1 LFSSFFPR
9 PNWFFLSFV
18 VYAALVV
25 LFWYTLGDATGRAL
39 GFDLPVED
47 VPPVIGFGFFF
58 TPQFLWFYIFYAVVT
73 FAFWGAWQRI
83 APHRW
88 HLWSILGTSLIL
100 FTTYYGVQVSVAIN
114 HWRRP
119 FFDLLQNALGGEE
132 GIVAMDFYSQMVT
145 FAEIAFMAVFIFTLT
160 RFFVSHYVFRWRTAM
175 NDYYTSKWT
184 RVRKVEGA
192 SQRVQEDTQR
202 FASIVEDLGVAIV
215 ESIMTLFAFLPV
227 LLELSVYVT
236 ELPIV
241 GAIPAPLMTAVI
253 FWSIFGTIL
262 LAVVGIKLPG
272 LYFKNQRVEA
282 AFRKELVL
290 GEEYADRATP
300 PTVAELFGNVRRNYF
315 RLYFHYMYFNA
326 TRSFYL
332 QADNLFAYFILVPTF
347 VAGKITLGIMQQI
360 LTAFGQVSSSF
371 QFLVNSWSTIV
382 ELMSI
387 RKRLVTFEAAIADQP
402 LPAIDQEYLDRG
414 GKVGD

>member
-1 LFSSFFPR
+1 M
-9 PNWFFLSFV
+9 
-18 VYAALVV
+18 Y
-25 LFWYTLGDATGRAL
+25 
-39 GFDLPVED
+39 
-47 VPPVIGFGFFF
+47 IK
-58 TPQFLWFYIFYAVVT
+58 FYIFS
-73 FAFWGAWQRI
+73 F
-83 APHRW
+83 
-88 HLWSILGTSLIL
+88 LIL
-100 FTTYYGVQVSVAIN
+100 AMTYVLISI
-114 HWRRP
+114 
-119 FFDLLQNALGGEE
+119 
-132 GIVAMDFYSQMVT
+132 ITS
-145 FAEIAFMAVFIFTLT
+145 
-160 RFFVSHYVFRWRTAM
+160 FFVSHYVFRWRTAM

-371 QFLVNSWSTIV
+371 QFQSRDYSDNHT
-382 ELMSI
+382 
-387 RKRLVTFEAAIADQP
+387 
-402 LPAIDQEYLDRG
+402 
-414 GKVGD
+414 